1 MKKSLLLL
9 GVAVAAITSCTNDEV
24 LEMNPQTTISF
35 DSHVNKSTR
44 AVTETTSALSK
55 FYVFG
60 EKGADEN
67 YGTSVFNN
75 VAATDDAATSQ
86 VWTRSM
92 YSFGAYATKN
102 VSGQFNNVAFD
113 AKNGKLTFTNYTVDD
128 TEDLVAAVVKVN
140 NTNGD
145 KQQTVD
151 LQFKHLL
158 SQVMFEI
165 ENGIDNYSM
174 KVTNITLKNVATKG
188 TCEFAG
194 AASWTPASDVNN
206 KVFAQYWDAVSSSYK
221 AINGLSLAKDE
232 SVKTEAFFVIPNQ
245 VFTPALPANPI
256 VADITV
262 EFWDGAVQVSTNT
275 FENVSVVLPSDAKWT
290 AGYKYVYSARVA
302 DANTEYITFNVKTVE
317 AWQDGNTSD
326 VTLN

>member
-35 DSHVNKSTR
+35 DGHVNKSTR
-44 AVTETTSALSK
+44 AVTETTSDLST

-75 VAATDDAATSQ
+75 VEATDDAATSQ

-102 VSGQFNNVAFD
+102 ASGKIPTNIAFD
-113 AKNGKLTFTNYTVDD
+113 AKNGMLTFTNYKVDD

-165 ENGIDNYSM
+165 VNGIDNYSM

-188 TCEFAG
+188 TCEFNG
-194 AASWTPASDVNN
+194 AASWEPANDVNN
-206 KVFAQYWDAVSSSYK
+206 KVFAQYWDGSSYK

-245 VFTPALPANPI
+245 EFTPALPADPI

-262 EFWDGAVQVSTNT
+262 EFWDGAVQVSTNQ
-275 FENVSVVLPSDAKWT
+275 FKNVSVVLPSDAEWT

-317 AWQDGNTSD
+317 SWENGTTDK